1 MSTSWQVNTL
11 YYITLKYP
19 LEHFVYS
26 CIILFWR
33 IFSSFK
39 KSWHNLLDSEQV
51 ASDLKFTRSKIFF
64 AKCGNRRITSSMIA
78 FLLQVISNNKF
89 LLASFNS
96 DSEIYFQLFKKTRE
110 FSNSFVLTQFDELKW
125 EVSWVWYDS
134 LRQSP
139 YFKSDVEHWKPWP
152 SVSQFESQSYY
163 FGSYFASS
171 TIYDLGL
178 ISVS

>member
-1 MSTSWQVNTL
+1 M
-11 YYITLKYP
+11 KYP

-26 CIILFWR
+26 CIIFFWR

-39 KSWHNLLDSEQV
+39 KSRHNLLDSEQL
-51 ASDLKFTRSKIFF
+51 ASDLKLTCSKIFF

-78 FLLQVISNNKF
+78 FLLQVITNNKF
-89 LLASFNS
+89 PSVRNLFST
-96 DSEIYFQLFKKTRE
+96 FQKTRE
-110 FSNSFVLTQFDELKW
+110 FSNSIVLIQFDELKW
-125 EVSWVWYDS
+125 EVSWVWYYS
-134 LRQSP
+134 LRLSP

-163 FGSYFASS
+163 FWLYFASS

-178 ISVS
+178 ILVSLMNFSLYLNFLIFIKFDN